1 MSSRTA
7 SRLSRILA
15 MLPWVIA
22 HPGAKVDEVCERFG
36 YTRGQLAEDLA
47 IVFMCGLPG
56 YGPGDLMVAEI
67 DDDEVY
73 VDAADYFANAPRL
86 APAEALALFASGIA
100 VVGSGQASAALTSAV
115 EKLTR
120 ALLPEGTGVIDVDLA
135 GEPELV
141 ALLREAAA
149 SSQVVEIT
157 YTSLSREQTT
167 VRDVEPWSVFSSMGN
182 WYLSGHCRMAGAE
195 RSFRVDRIRQAAQTG
210 ERFEPPKALRAPEI
224 RYTPSVDDVRCRIA
238 LAPQAR
244 WVLDYY
250 PVDVVSEGPGEIVV
264 EFSAGDPLVAARLIL
279 RLGPQGRLI
288 DGAEVAE
295 ALASLRARILRVYM
309 GQ

>member
-1 MSSRTA
+1 
-7 SRLSRILA
+7 

-22 HPGAKVDEVCERFG
+22 NPGAKVDEVCERFG

-47 IVFMCGLPG
+47 IVFVCGLPG

-73 VDAADYFANAPRL
+73 VDAADYFAKAPRL
-86 APAEALALFASGIA
+86 APAEALALLASGIA
-100 VVGSGQASAALTSAV
+100 VVGSGQAGPALSSAV
-115 EKLTR
+115 EKLSR

-141 ALLREAAA
+141 SLLRAAA
-149 SSQVVEIT
+149 TGSSVVRIT

-167 VRDVEPWSVFSSMGN
+167 VREVEPWSVFSSMGN
-182 WYLSGHCRMAGAE
+182 WYLSGYCRLAEAE
-195 RSFRVDRIRQAAQTG
+195 RSFRVDRIRDAAATG
-210 ERFEPPKALRAPEI
+210 EDFKPPKALPAPEI

-238 LAPQAR
+238 LTPQAR

-250 PVDVVSEGPGEIVV
+250 PVDIVSEGPDQTVV
-264 EFSAGDPLVAARLIL
+264 EFSAGDPLVAARLLL
-279 RLGPQGRLI
+279 RLGPQGRLVE
-288 DGAEVAE
+288 GPEVAQ
-295 ALASLRARILRVYM
+295 ALTALRERILSVYE
-309 GQ
+309 GQIG

>member
-1 MSSRTA
+1 
-7 SRLSRILA
+7 

-36 YTRGQLAEDLA
+36 YTSGQLAEDLA
-47 IVFMCGLPG
+47 IVFVCGLPG

-86 APAEALALFASGIA
+86 APAEALALLASGIA
-100 VVGSGQASAALTSAV
+100 VVGSGQASAALAAAV
-115 EKLTR
+115 EKLST

-149 SSQVVEIT
+149 TSSVVEIT
-157 YTSLSREQTT
+157 HTSLSRDQTT
-167 VRDVEPWSVFSSMGN
+167 VREVEPWSVFSSMGN
-182 WYLSGHCRMAGAE
+182 WYLAGHCRMAGAE
-195 RSFRVDRIRQAAQTG
+195 RSFRVDRIREARSTG
-210 ERFEPPKALRAPEI
+210 EHFEPPKALPPRAI
-224 RYTPSVDDVRCRIA
+224 RYTPSVEDVRCRIA
-238 LAPQAR
+238 LTPVAK

-250 PVDVVSEGPGEIVV
+250 PVDIVSDGPEETVVD
-264 EFSAGDPLVAARLIL
+264 FSAGDPLVAARLLL
-279 RLGPQGRLI
+279 RLGPQGHLI
-288 DGAEVAE
+288 EGAEVAE
-295 ALASLRARILRVYM
+295 ALAALQARILSVYRD
-309 GQ
+309 

>member
-36 YTRGQLAEDLA
+36 YTTGQLAEDLA
-47 IVFMCGLPG
+47 IVFVCGLPG

-67 DDDEVY
+67 DDDEVF

-86 APAEALALFASGIA
+86 APAEALALLAAGIA
-100 VVGSGQASAALTSAV
+100 VVGSGQASAALASGV
-115 EKLTR
+115 EKLSR

-135 GEPELV
+135 AEPELV
-141 ALLREAAA
+141 SLLRDAA
-149 SSQVVEIT
+149 STCSVVEIT
-157 YTSLSREQTT
+157 YTSISRDQTT
-167 VRDVEPWSVFSSMGN
+167 VRQVEPWSVFSSMGN

-195 RSFRVDRIRQAAQTG
+195 RSFRVDRIRKAETTA
-210 ERFEPPKALRAPEI
+210 ERFEPPSALPPPEI

-238 LAPQAR
+238 LTPLAR

-250 PVDVVSEGPGEIVV
+250 PVEIVSDGPDETVV
-264 EFSAGDPLVAARLIL
+264 EFSAGDPLVAARLLL
-279 RLGPQGRLI
+279 RLGPQGRLVE
-288 DGAEVAE
+288 GPEVEE
-295 ALASLRARILRVYM
+295 ALASLRVRILNVYRD
-309 GQ
+309 

>member
-1 MSSRTA
+1 MTSRTA

-36 YTRGQLAEDLA
+36 YTRAQLAEDLA
-47 IVFMCGLPG
+47 IVFVCGLPG

-67 DDDEVY
+67 DDDEVF
-73 VDAADYFANAPRL
+73 VDTADYFANAPRL
-86 APAEALALFASGIA
+86 APAEALALLASGIA

-141 ALLREAAA
+141 AILREAAG
-149 SSQVVEIT
+149 SNSVVEIT
-157 YTSLSREQTT
+157 YTSLSRDQTT
-167 VRDVEPWSVFSSMGN
+167 VREVEPWSVFSSMGN

-195 RSFRVDRIRQAAQTG
+195 RSFRVDRVRRAVTTG
-210 ERFEPPKALRAPEI
+210 AKFDPPKGLPPRAI
-224 RYTPSVDDVRCRIA
+224 RYTPSVEDVRCRIA
-238 LAPQAR
+238 LTPAAR

-250 PVDVVSEGPGEIVV
+250 PVDIVSEAPEETVV
-264 EFSAGDPLVAARLIL
+264 EFSAGDPLVAARLLL
-279 RLGPQGRLI
+279 RLGPQGRLL
-288 DGAEVAE
+288 DGPEVAE
-295 ALASLRARILRVYM
+295 ALEALRARILSVYRD
-309 GQ
+309 

>member
-22 HPGAKVDEVCERFG
+22 HPGAKVDDVCERFG
-36 YTRGQLAEDLA
+36 YTRAQLAEDLA
-47 IVFMCGLPG
+47 IVFVCGLPG

-86 APAEALALFASGIA
+86 APAEALALLASGIA
-100 VVGSGQASAALTSAV
+100 VVGSGQGSAALTTAV

-120 ALLPEGTGVIDVDLA
+120 ALLPEGPGVIDVDLA

-141 ALLREAAA
+141 SLLRAAA
-149 SSQVVEIT
+149 ATSSVVEIT
-157 YTSLSREQTT
+157 YTSLSRDQTT
-167 VRDVEPWSVFSSMGN
+167 VREVEPWSVFSSMGN

-195 RSFRVDRIRQAAQTG
+195 RSFRVDRIRNAKLTD
-210 ERFEPPKALRAPEI
+210 EHFVPPKALPAPEI

-238 LAPQAR
+238 LTPLAR

-250 PVDVVSEGPGEIVV
+250 PVDIISESPEETVV

-288 DGAEVAE
+288 DGPEVAA
-295 ALASLRARILRVYM
+295 ALTSLRARILSVYKAK
-309 GQ
+309 

>member
-1 MSSRTA
+1 MTSRTA

-36 YTRGQLAEDLA
+36 YTRAQLAEDLA
-47 IVFMCGLPG
+47 IVFVCGLPG

-67 DDDEVY
+67 DDDEVF
-73 VDAADYFANAPRL
+73 VDTADYFANAPRL
-86 APAEALALFASGIA
+86 APAEALVLLASGIA
-100 VVGSGQASAALTSAV
+100 VVGSGQASPALASAV
-115 EKLTR
+115 EKLSV

-141 ALLREAAA
+141 TTLREAAA
-149 SSQVVEIT
+149 TNSVVKIT
-157 YTSLSREQTT
+157 YTSLSRDQTT

-182 WYLSGHCRMAGAE
+182 WYLAGHCRMAGAE
-195 RSFRVDRIRQAAQTG
+195 RSFRVDRIRNAETTG
-210 ERFEPPKALRAPEI
+210 AHFDPPKALPPRAI
-224 RYTPSVDDVRCRIA
+224 RYTPSVEDVRCRIA
-238 LAPQAR
+238 LTPAAR

-250 PVDVVSEGPGEIVV
+250 PVDIITDGPEETVV
-264 EFSAGDPLVAARLIL
+264 EFSAGDPLVAARLLL

-288 DGAEVAE
+288 DGPEVAD
-295 ALASLRARILRVYM
+295 ALTSLRARILRIYRD
-309 GQ
+309 